1 MRLWPRLPMRKPRFR
16 VLESRLS
23 PFGML
28 PEIENL
34 LQLQEADRAIRRL
47 QDEIAELPKR
57 VAAIEHK
64 LADTKAQLEKAQA
77 AVKADEAT
85 RRKYE
90 TAITDLRGKISK
102 YRDQSLDV
110 KTNEQYKALLHE
122 IQFAEKEI
130 AGTEDKILELM
141 VNADAREKEVKAAQ
155 AELKAEAA
163 EIEKEKTDARQR
175 TAEDEKQLA
184 EWRAKRDQMRAGV
197 NEDLLRHYERVSKF
211 RGSGISEVLDH
222 KCMGCQVMLRP
233 QTYNDVRTGQQTVV
247 CDSCQRI
254 LYFNPA
260 NEMIALEPEHKRSRR
275 HHPKIDAPPAWYYRQ
290 EYAEAGEVFLC
301 LNNAGGQASRRVFD
315 MGTGR
320 LLGDILIREGDY
332 RHAFPEDITGAIR
345 LNGSWPEAE
354 MEEWG
359 TEMPMTAL
367 DSLHIDL
374 EAARYE
380 MNSRPSTK
388 SGTPVVPTEQAAS

>member
-1 MRLWPRLPMRKPRFR
+1 
-16 VLESRLS
+16 
-23 PFGML
+23 ML

-34 LQLQEADRAIRRL
+34 LHLQEADKAIRRL

-64 LADTKAQLEKAQA
+64 LAHTKLQLEKAQA
-77 AVKADEAT
+77 AVKADEAA
-85 RRKYE
+85 RRKHD
-90 TAITDLRGKISK
+90 TVIADLRGKISK

-110 KTNEQYKALLHE
+110 KTNDQYKALLHE

-130 AGTEDKILELM
+130 AATEDKILELM
-141 VNADAREKEVKAAQ
+141 VNADARDKEVKAAQ
-155 AELKAEAA
+155 AELKEEAA
-163 EIEKEKTDARQR
+163 EIEKEKVEARQR
-175 TAEDEKQLA
+175 TTEDEKQLT
-184 EWRAKRDQMRAGV
+184 EWRGKRDQMRAGV

-211 RGSGISEVLDH
+211 RGSGISEVRDH
-222 KCMGCQVMLRP
+222 KCMACQVMLRP

-260 NEMIALEPEHKRSRR
+260 NEMQALEPEHKRSRR
-275 HHPKIDAPPAWYYRQ
+275 HHPKIDAAQAWYYRQ
-290 EYAEAGEVFLC
+290 EFAEAGEVLLC
-301 LNNAGGQASRRVFD
+301 LTNANGQASRRVFD

-320 LLGDILIREGDY
+320 LIGDILIREGDY

-345 LNGSWPEAE
+345 LNGSWSEAE
-354 MEEWG
+354 MENWG

-367 DSLHIDL
+367 DALHTDL

-380 MNSRPSTK
+380 MVSRSSSK
-388 SGTPVVPTEQAAS
+388 SEIPPAVPTQHVAS

>member
-1 MRLWPRLPMRKPRFR
+1 
-16 VLESRLS
+16 
-23 PFGML
+23 ML

-34 LQLQEADRAIRRL
+34 LHLQEADKEIRRL

-85 RRKYE
+85 RRKHE
-90 TAITDLRGKISK
+90 TTITDLRGKISK

-122 IQFAEKEI
+122 IQFAEKDI
-130 AGTEDKILELM
+130 AVTEDKILELM
-141 VNADAREKEVKAAQ
+141 LNADARDKEVKAAQ

-163 EIEKEKTDARQR
+163 EIEKEKIVARQR
-175 TAEDEKQLA
+175 TAEDEKLLA

-197 NEDLLRHYERVSKF
+197 SEDLLRHYERVSKF
-211 RGSGISEVLDH
+211 RGSGISEVRDH

-247 CDSCQRI
+247 CDSCQRV

-260 NEMIALEPEHKRSRR
+260 NEMQALEPEHKRARR
-275 HHPKIDAPPAWYYRQ
+275 HHPKIDAPQAWYYRQ
-290 EYAEAGEVFLC
+290 EYGDAGEVFLC
-301 LNNAGGQASRRVFD
+301 LTNASGQATRRVFD
-315 MGTGR
+315 MHTGR
-320 LLGDILIREGDY
+320 LIGDILIREGDY

-345 LNGSWPEAE
+345 LNGSWTEHD
-354 MEEWG
+354 MENWG
-359 TEMPMTAL
+359 AEMPMTAL
-367 DSLHIDL
+367 DSLHVDL

-380 MNSRPSTK
+380 MNTHAK
-388 SGTPVVPTEQAAS
+388 SGTTAIVPTEQAAS

>member
-1 MRLWPRLPMRKPRFR
+1 
-16 VLESRLS
+16 
-23 PFGML
+23 ML
-28 PEIENL
+28 LEIENL
-34 LQLQEADRAIRRL
+34 LRLQEADKEIRRL

-77 AVKADEAT
+77 AVKADEAA
-85 RRKYE
+85 RRKYD
-90 TAITDLRGKISK
+90 TAIADLRGKISK

-130 AGTEDKILELM
+130 AATEDKILELM
-141 VNADAREKEVKAAQ
+141 VNADARDKEVKAAQ

-163 EIEKEKTDARQR
+163 EIEKEKIEARER
-175 TAEDEKQLA
+175 TAADEKQLA
-184 EWRAKRDQMRAGV
+184 EWRAKREQMRAGV

-260 NEMIALEPEHKRSRR
+260 HEMQALEPEHKRSRR
-275 HHPKIDAPPAWYYRQ
+275 HHPKIDAPQAWYYRQ
-290 EYAEAGEVFLC
+290 EFGEAGEVFLC
-301 LNNAGGQASRRVFD
+301 LTTASGQSTRRVFD
-315 MGTGR
+315 MHTGR
-320 LLGDILIREGDY
+320 LIGDILTREGDF

-345 LNGSWPEAE
+345 LNGSWTEHE
-354 MEEWG
+354 METWG

-367 DSLHIDL
+367 DSLHVDL
-374 EAARYE
+374 EAAQYE
-380 MNSRPSTK
+380 MKSRTSAK
-388 SGTPVVPTEQAAS
+388 SEKPTGVPTEQAAS

>member
-1 MRLWPRLPMRKPRFR
+1 
-16 VLESRLS
+16 
-23 PFGML
+23 ML

-34 LQLQEADRAIRRL
+34 LRLQEADKEIRRL
-47 QDEIAELPKR
+47 QDEVAELPKR

-77 AVKADEAT
+77 AVKADEAS

-90 TAITDLRGKISK
+90 TSIADLRGKISK

-130 AGTEDKILELM
+130 AATEDKILELM
-141 VNADAREKEVKAAQ
+141 VNADARDKQVKAAQ

-163 EIEKEKTDARQR
+163 EIEKEKVEARQV
-175 TAEDEKQLA
+175 TAEDEKQLT
-184 EWRAKRDQMRAGV
+184 EWRAKRDQMRSGV
-197 NEDLLRHYERVSKF
+197 SEDLLRHYERVAKF
-211 RGSGISEVLDH
+211 RGSGISEVRDH
-222 KCMGCQVMLRP
+222 KCMACQVMLRP

-247 CDSCQRI
+247 CDSCQRV

-260 NEMIALEPEHKRSRR
+260 NEMQALEPEHKRSRR
-275 HHPKIDAPPAWYYRQ
+275 HHPKIDAPQAWYYRQ
-290 EYAEAGEVFLC
+290 EFGDAGEVFLC
-301 LNNAGGQASRRVFD
+301 FTNAAGQASRRVFD

-320 LLGDILIREGDY
+320 LIGDILIREGDF

-345 LNGSWPEAE
+345 LNGSWSDKE
-354 MEEWG
+354 MENWG

-374 EAARYE
+374 EAAQYE
-380 MNSRPSTK
+380 MRARTTAKAEKPA
-388 SGTPVVPTEQAAS
+388 GVPTGQAAS